1 MDMQNQKCVMVM
13 DEDLPL
19 GVIANTAGIMG
30 ITLGKHM
37 PETVGPDVRDKS
49 GREHLGII
57 EFPVPI
63 LKADKEKIRSIR
75 EQLYQPCYSDLM
87 VVDFSDV
94 AQGCR
99 TYDEFIDKCPG
110 RGKGIPV
117 SWHRNLRFQK
127 TGQQTDRKPS
137 PAEISNTF
145 ILIIRNLLLP
155 Q

>member
-37 PETVGPDVRDKS
+37 PETVGPDVVDKS

-63 LKADKEKIRSIR
+63 LRADKEKIRFIR
-75 EQLYQPCYSDLM
+75 EQLYQPGYSDLM

-94 AQGCR
+94 AQCCKNYGE
-99 TYDEFIDKCPG
+99 YIGKAAQADESEWRYFGLGLCGPK
-110 RGKGIPV
+110 KLV
-117 SWHRNLRFQK
+117 SRLTGSMPLLR
-127 TGQQTDRKPS
+127 
-137 PAEISNTF
+137 
-145 ILIIRNLLLP
+145 
-155 Q
+155 

>member
-99 TYDEFIDKCPG
+99 TYDEFIDKAAQAEE
-110 RGKGIPV
+110 KEFQYLGIGICGSKKLV
-117 SWHRNLRFQK
+117 NKLTGNL
-127 TGQQTDRKPS
+127 P

-145 ILIIRNLLLP
+145 IP
-155 Q
+155 

>member
-1 MDMQNQKCVMVM
+1 MSEKESRNMDMQNQKCVMVM

-99 TYDEFIDKCPG
+99 TYDEFIDKAAQAEE
-110 RGKGIPV
+110 KEFQYLGIGICGSKKLV
-117 SWHRNLRFQK
+117 NKLTGNL
-127 TGQQTDRKPS
+127 P
-137 PAEISNTF
+137 
-145 ILIIRNLLLP
+145 LLR
-155 Q
+155 

>member
-75 EQLYQPCYSDLM
+75 EQLYRPRAAEPTMNSLT
-87 VVDFSDV
+87 
-94 AQGCR
+94 R
-99 TYDEFIDKCPG
+99 LPRPRK
-110 RGKGIPV
+110 
-117 SWHRNLRFQK
+117 RN
-127 TGQQTDRKPS
+127 S
-137 PAEISNTF
+137 S
-145 ILIIRNLLLP
+145 ILASESAVPKNWSTN
-155 Q
+155 

>member
-57 EFPVPI
+57 ESPVPI

-99 TYDEFIDKCPG
+99 TYDEFIDKAAQAEE
-110 RGKGIPV
+110 KEFQYLGIGICGSKKLV
-117 SWHRNLRFQK
+117 NKLTGNL
-127 TGQQTDRKPS
+127 P
-137 PAEISNTF
+137 
-145 ILIIRNLLLP
+145 LLR
-155 Q
+155 

>member
-1 MDMQNQKCVMVM
+1 MKNQGISRVYQNMSEKESRNMDMQNQKCVMVM

-63 LKADKEKIRSIR
+63 LKADK
-75 EQLYQPCYSDLM
+75 
-87 VVDFSDV
+87 
-94 AQGCR
+94 
-99 TYDEFIDKCPG
+99 
-110 RGKGIPV
+110 
-117 SWHRNLRFQK
+117 
-127 TGQQTDRKPS
+127 
-137 PAEISNTF
+137 
-145 ILIIRNLLLP
+145 
-155 Q
+155 